1 MGRRTRRLRGG
12 VGTPIAPVNQ
22 TPLTPVGPAVPMFQN
37 LIPQLPAVPPPPPA
51 LPPAALLPPRH
62 PGIGRQTARR
72 NLVVPPSAKMIKQGS
87 YGCLYRPPL
96 KCGLSSGVVQE
107 ANEVTKLITKTNA
120 AKELEEAD
128 KLRPIDAAQKYF
140 VYSGKSCD
148 FTVNAADPEINRC
161 RAVRGRMS
169 AKLLIMPDGGVDLD
183 DYSPKSSEYAA
194 TFAGFRNL
202 LEGLQALHTGGYAH
216 FDIKPGN
223 MVARMDGDVCIARFI
238 DFGLMRSH
246 NPYPEEDHRY
256 EYDYPWY
263 SFEIKFLSTTFDQ
276 TKIDDYWKEY
286 VRVSLGYQPESRDNS
301 VWRDASNLTPGMM
314 TVARSFQV
322 YQEFTKPGADK
333 ATVGSK
339 ILIQNDV
346 YALGRSLGQIYYR
359 LTSHS
364 PDNNARDIYFKGSA
378 GGRLKLTPSP
388 SAGDLAV
395 LQLTQA
401 EYDVQ
406 LKLSDFS
413 KLWYTMCELMMHP
426 QPNKRITLAAAI
438 AYFDVKL
445 APAIPIYFP

>member
-1 MGRRTRRLRGG
+1 MGRRTRRLKGG
-12 VGTPIAPVNQ
+12 VGTPVAPVNQ
-22 TPLTPVGPAVPMFQN
+22 TPLTPQGPVVPMFQN
-37 LIPQLPAVPPPPPA
+37 PVPQLPAVPPPPP

-62 PGIGRQTARR
+62 PGIGRQTASRG
-72 NLVVPPSAKMIKQGS
+72 LVAPPSPKMIKQGS

-128 KLRPIDAAQKYF
+128 KLRPIDGEQKYF

-148 FTVNAADPEINRC
+148 FTVNAANPEINRC
-161 RAVRGRMS
+161 RAVRGRPS

-183 DYSPKSSEYAA
+183 DYSPKPSEYAA
-194 TFAGFRNL
+194 TFAGLRNL
-202 LEGLQALHTGGYAH
+202 LVGLQALHTGGYAH

-223 MVARMDGDVCIARFI
+223 MVARMDGGVCIARFI

-263 SFEIKFLSTTFDQ
+263 SFEIKFLSTKFDQ

-301 VWRDASNLTPGMM
+301 VWHETSTNLIPGMM
-314 TVARSFQV
+314 TMARSFQV
-322 YQEFTKPGADK
+322 YQEFNRDK

-339 ILIQNDV
+339 ILTQNDV

-364 PDNNARDIYFKGSA
+364 PDNGDIYFKGSA
-378 GGRLKLTPSP
+378 GARVKLTPSP

-406 LKLSDFS
+406 LNLSEFS
-413 KLWYTMCELMMHP
+413 KLWYTMCEKMMHP
-426 QPNKRITLAAAI
+426 QPIKRITLAAAI
-438 AYFDVKL
+438 AYFDLKL